1 MDSKG
6 SGKKLDKFLA
16 GKGFYI
22 VLLLCA
28 AVIGVSG
35 WSLIAGGATEG
46 AGDTNTT
53 MEDSG
58 VVAGDYGEDDYEPV
72 EPAISEATPAPAEPE
87 NPPDTAETGT
97 WTQGDVWTASASP
110 YVAPLEGETIRAY
123 SMDKLAYDETMADW
137 RTHDGIDIAAA
148 DGTAVKAVHAGTV
161 ESVGEDDLYGV
172 VVVIDQG
179 NGVKTT
185 YADLRSTPAVKT
197 GDTVAAGDVIGYLGN
212 TAICETAEGPHLHL
226 SMTQDGKSI
235 DPATVIPG

>member
-72 EPAISEATPAPAEPE
+72 EPAISETTPAPAEPE

-110 YVAPLEGETIRAY
+110 
-123 SMDKLAYDETMADW
+123 
-137 RTHDGIDIAAA
+137 
-148 DGTAVKAVHAGTV
+148 
-161 ESVGEDDLYGV
+161 
-172 VVVIDQG
+172 
-179 NGVKTT
+179 
-185 YADLRSTPAVKT
+185 
-197 GDTVAAGDVIGYLGN
+197 
-212 TAICETAEGPHLHL
+212 
-226 SMTQDGKSI
+226 
-235 DPATVIPG
+235 